1 MPGTIVSEAEFD
13 MFRAT
18 FGGYSY
24 KYQEP
29 VTETQSDY
37 YRVRI
42 TRSSTLV
49 KTTIHALDVCCVVSS
64 ARPCQLQYFFQ
75 IHIHSQIIALIELMF
90 QYVKL

>member
-1 MPGTIVSEAEFD
+1 MPGTIVNEAEFD

-42 TRSSTLV
+42 TKSSTLG
-49 KTTIHALDVCCVVSS
+49 KTTIPALDVCVLSS
-64 ARPCQLQYFFQ
+64 ARLHQLHF
-75 IHIHSQIIALIELMF
+75 L
-90 QYVKL
+90 